1 MQKLDAPSPKA
12 AAFCIVAIGASAG
25 GLDACRKMIGA
36 LPAKT
41 GMAFVLVQHLD
52 PHHESMM
59 VDLLASQTTLTVLE
73 AVDGAQIEIEH
84 LYVIPPGSYI
94 AIENGSLRVTPPNKR
109 HGARLPFDHLLGLMK
124 PLGRRAI
131 AIVLSGTGTDG
142 TIGLEGV
149 KAAGGFAI
157 AQDPAE
163 AAYGGMPRS
172 AIESGLVDRI
182 VGAAH
187 VAVELDAYKNRLKD
201 APKKTDSQP
210 ASGEADWL
218 NDIIALLKAKTA
230 HDFTL
235 YKRGTLKRRIER
247 RMAMSGVKS
256 LSPEGY
262 LDLLTRDD
270 SERDQLA
277 KDLLINV
284 TSFFRDP
291 KTFEAV
297 SKTVIPDIVR
307 RQESDRPVR
316 IWIAGCST
324 GEEAY
329 SLAILF
335 QEYIL
340 ETKLNTKIQMFASD
354 VDTDAI
360 ITARDGLYPSSIAAD
375 VSAARLTRFF
385 NEEDGY
391 YRVSPNLRASVV
403 FTAQDVLA
411 DPPFSRIDF
420 ISCRNLLIYL
430 SVEAQAKVIAL
441 FHFALLPNG
450 VLLLGSSETIGNMD
464 GRFEVIS
471 KPQRLYR
478 RIGHGRSG
486 EFGFSMKVNREAK
499 LPVRPQT
506 GPLPSRHAAYADI
519 CERFVIDNYGPAAVL
534 ITRQFE
540 CLYFQGPTDRY
551 LKVPPGLPMLDLFS
565 LVREGVRTKLRSAL
579 HQVCEAKA
587 RVVLRGGRMRRDG
600 KDISFSIAA
609 QPVESEGEQLLL
621 VAFVED
627 DQSRSVSPSRMTAV
641 DLSRSSELEQ
651 ELAATKIELQA
662 AIDNLEM
669 SSADQKAV
677 NEEALSVNEEYQSTN
692 EELMTSKEELQSLNE
707 ELTALNGQLQETLE
721 RQRTT
726 SNDLQNVLYSTEVAT
741 LFLDVDLKIRF
752 FTPATKLLFN
762 VIPGDIGRPLADL
775 SSLAVDESLETDA
788 RSVLN
793 ALEPIEKEIRAR
805 SGAWY
810 MRRILPYRIEGKGI
824 EGVVI
829 TFSDIT
835 HQKSAADALREARTE
850 AEAANAAKSRFLAA
864 ASHDLRQPLQTLVL
878 LQELLGKVVESDK
891 AKKLVARVE
900 QTVSG
905 MSGMLNA
912 LLDINKI
919 EAGTVQA
926 DLSSFRIDAVL
937 DRLKSELGFQA
948 EAQRIALHVVP
959 CGLSVRSDP
968 MLLEQMIRNLLA
980 NALKYTKTGRV
991 LLGCRRRKGIVRIE
1005 VWDTG
1010 VGIPDEEL
1018 QTIFEEYHQL
1028 DNAARNR
1035 SLGLGL
1041 GLSIVRRLGSL
1052 LDHPVNVRS
1061 TLGKGSVFSI
1071 EVRQSLEQMF
1081 GIQAVVHGVIPDAR
1095 TVLIVEDDTDV
1106 RSVLEIGLDI
1116 EGFRVAGACD
1126 GVSALGLIDGGK
1138 LEPDIIVSDFNL
1150 PHDMDGLKVIATL
1163 RARLRRSVP
1172 AIILTGDISTETLRA
1187 IAQQNCLHL
1196 NKPTSLSQLTLAI
1209 RRLLKNDVHQIPSV
1223 HHSGDGPPIVYVVDD
1238 DDEVRGAIRSML
1250 EDDGQTVEDFA
1261 DSEAFLAA
1269 FRPGLEACLLIDAN
1283 LPGMSGM
1290 DLLRHLKTAGHHLPS
1305 IMITGFSDV
1314 PMAVQAMKSG
1324 ATDFIEKPIR
1334 GGELLAGI
1342 ARALEQSKDV
1352 GKLVAWRK
1360 DAAVHV
1366 AGLTV
1371 RQHQIM
1377 DLVLAGHPSKN
1388 IAADLGISQR
1398 TVENHRASIMK
1409 RTGSR
1414 SLPALARLALAADWK
1429 V

>member
-1 MQKLDAPSPKA
+1 
-12 AAFCIVAIGASAG
+12 
-25 GLDACRKMIGA
+25 
-36 LPAKT
+36 
-41 GMAFVLVQHLD
+41 
-52 PHHESMM
+52 MM
-59 VDLLASQTTLTVLE
+59 VDLLANQTSLVVQQ
-73 AVDGAQIEIEH
+73 AVDGAQIEPEH
-84 LYVIPPGSYI
+84 FYVIPAGSYL
-94 AIENGSLRVTPPNKR
+94 AIENETLRVTSPNKH
-109 HGARLPFDHLLGLMK
+109 HGARLPFDHLLSSMS
-124 PLGRRAI
+124 PLGPRAVGV
-131 AIVLSGTGTDG
+131 VLSGTGTDG
-142 TIGLEGV
+142 TVGLKAV
-149 KAAGGFAI
+149 KDCGGFAI
-157 AQDPAE
+157 AQDPCD
-163 AAYGGMPRS
+163 AAYSGMPKS

-182 VGAAH
+182 V
-187 VAVELDAYKNRLKD
+187 VAVDVAGELKKYKDQLKRS
-201 APKKTDSQP
+201 PKKSSAQP
-210 ASGEADWL
+210 ATLEADWL
-218 NDIIALLKAKTA
+218 NKIIDLLRAKTA

-247 RMAMSGVKS
+247 RMVMSAVKLLS
-256 LSPEGY
+256 LEDY
-262 LDLLTRDD
+262 LDLLKRDS
-270 SERDQLA
+270 SERNHLA

-291 KTFEAV
+291 KTFEV
-297 SKTVIPDIVR
+297 ISRTVIPDIVR
-307 RQESDRPVR
+307 RQEADRPVR
-316 IWIAGCST
+316 VWIAGCST

-335 QEYIL
+335 KEYIL
-340 ETKLNTKIQMFASD
+340 EKKLNTKIQIFASD
-354 VDTDAI
+354 VDADAI

-375 VSAARLTRFF
+375 VSASRLAKFF
-385 NEEDGY
+385 VQEDEY
-391 YRVSPNLRASVV
+391 YRVSPDLRGSVV

-430 SVEAQAKVIAL
+430 SAEAQAKVIAL
-441 FHFALLPNG
+441 FHFALLPNA
-450 VLLLGSSETIGNMD
+450 VLLLGSSETISNMD

-486 EFGFSMKVNREAK
+486 EFGFSMKVNRESK
-499 LPVRPQT
+499 PPVRLQT
-506 GPLPSRHAAYADI
+506 GPVPSRQAVYAGL

-540 CLYFQGPTDRY
+540 CLYFLGPTDNY

-565 LVREGVRTKLRSAL
+565 LVRDGIRTKLRSAL
-579 HQVCEAKA
+579 HQACEGNA
-587 RVVLRGGRMRRDG
+587 RVILRGGRMRRDG
-600 KDISFSIAA
+600 KDINFSIAA
-609 QPVESEGEQLLL
+609 QPVESEGEHLLL
-621 VAFVED
+621 VAFVD
-627 DQSRSVSPSRMTAV
+627 DDRSKPVASPRMTAV
-641 DLSRSSELEQ
+641 DRLRSSELEQ
-651 ELAATKIELQA
+651 ELAATKVELQA

-726 SNDLQNVLYSTEVAT
+726 ANDLQNVLYSTEVAT
-741 LFLDVDLKIRF
+741 LFLDSNLKIRF

-775 SSLAVDESLETDA
+775 SSLAVDESLEVDA
-788 RSVLN
+788 KSVLK
-793 ALEPIEKEIRAR
+793 ALDPVEKEIRAR

-810 MRRILPYRIEGKGI
+810 MRRILPYRIEGKDI

-835 HQKSAADALREARTE
+835 LQKSAADALLEARTE

-878 LQELLGKVVESDK
+878 LQELLGKVVEGDK

-926 DLSSFRIDAVL
+926 DLTSFRIDGVL
-937 DRLKSELGFQA
+937 DRLKSELGYQA

-991 LLGCRRRKGIVRIE
+991 LLGCRRHQGIVRIE

-1010 VGIPDEEL
+1010 VGIPNDQL

-1041 GLSIVRRLGSL
+1041 GLSIVRRLGAL
-1052 LDHPVNVRS
+1052 LDHPVSVRS
-1061 TLGKGSVFSI
+1061 SLGKGSVFSI

-1081 GIQAVVHGVIPDAR
+1081 GIQAVVHGKLIDAQS
-1095 TVLIVEDDTDV
+1095 VLIVEDDTDV
-1106 RSVLEIGLDI
+1106 RSVLEIGLDV
-1116 EGFRVAGACD
+1116 EGFSVAGACD
-1126 GVSALGLIDGGK
+1126 GVSALKLIEDDA
-1138 LEPDIIVSDFNL
+1138 LQPDVIVSDFNL
-1150 PHDMDGLKVIATL
+1150 PHDMDGLKVIANL
-1163 RARLRRSVP
+1163 RAKLRKPVP

-1187 IAQQNCLHL
+1187 IAVQNCLHL
-1196 NKPTSLSQLTLAI
+1196 NKPTSLSQLTTAI
-1209 RRLLKNDVHQIPSV
+1209 RRLLQDEAGRIGSSIRN
-1223 HHSGDGPPIVYVVDD
+1223 GDQSPIIYVVDD
-1238 DDEVRGAIRSML
+1238 DHEVRSAIRSLL
-1250 EDDGQTVEDFA
+1250 EDDGQTVELFA
-1261 DSEAFLAA
+1261 DGEAFLATY
-1269 FRPGLEACLLIDAN
+1269 RPGREACLLIDAN
-1283 LPGMSGM
+1283 LPGISGI
-1290 DLLRHLKTAGHHLPS
+1290 DLLIHLKTVGDHLPS

-1334 GGELLAGI
+1334 GVELLAGI
-1342 ARALEQSKDV
+1342 ARALEQSKDA

-1360 DAAVHV
+1360 DAAMHV
-1366 AGLTV
+1366 AGLTA

-1414 SLPALARLALAADWK
+1414 SLPALARLALAASWK
-1429 V
+1429 DASV